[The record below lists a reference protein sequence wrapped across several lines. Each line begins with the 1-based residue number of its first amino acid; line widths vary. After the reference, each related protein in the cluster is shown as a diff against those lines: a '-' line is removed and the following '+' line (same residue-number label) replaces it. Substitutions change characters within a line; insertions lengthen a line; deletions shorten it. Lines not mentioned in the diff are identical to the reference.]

1 MVPISDDPSRW
12 DPGSRLQ
19 RSDGSELIVESSR
32 THKGSRLLVKF
43 EGVSS
48 RTDAERLSG
57 PVYVTSEQ
65 RRELEQGQYWQND
78 LIGCAVA
85 RRDGTEIGE
94 VSGIVSGAAQD
105 LMSVAA
111 AGRSWLVPLV
121 TAIIVEVN
129 VEARRV
135 VIDPPPGLLEE

>member
-12 DPGSRLQ
+12 DPGSRLR
-19 RSDGSELIVESSR
+19 RSDGSELTVESSR
-32 THKGSRLLVKF
+32 SHKGSRLLVKF

-48 RTDAERLSG
+48 RSEAERLSG
-57 PVYVTSEQ
+57 PVYVTSDQ
-65 RRELEQGQYWQND
+65 RRELDEGQYWQND
-78 LIGCAVA
+78 LIGCVVVT
-85 RRDGTEIGE
+85 RDGAEVGE

-111 AGRSWLVPLV
+111 AERSWLVPLV
-121 TAIIVEVN
+121 TAIVLDVD

-135 VIDPPPGLLEE
+135 VIDPPPGLLE